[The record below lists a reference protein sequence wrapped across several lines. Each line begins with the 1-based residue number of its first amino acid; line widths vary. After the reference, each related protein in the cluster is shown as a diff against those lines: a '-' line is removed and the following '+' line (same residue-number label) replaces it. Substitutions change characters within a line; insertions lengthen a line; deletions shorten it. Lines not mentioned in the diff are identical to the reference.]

1 MLPSKPS
8 FAIGTNVFGGIWTA
22 HKSLGSLGT
31 RSRGHTPRFHTPR
44 YVQRMEVNLDEH
56 RRIPSMFQQAT

>member
-8 FAIGTNVFGGIWTA
+8 FAIGTNVFGGIWTT

-31 RSRGHTPRFHTPR
+31 SSRGHTPRFHTPR
-44 YVQRMEVNLDEH
+44 YVQRLEVNLDEH
-56 RRIPSMFQQAT
+56 RRIPSMFQQVA